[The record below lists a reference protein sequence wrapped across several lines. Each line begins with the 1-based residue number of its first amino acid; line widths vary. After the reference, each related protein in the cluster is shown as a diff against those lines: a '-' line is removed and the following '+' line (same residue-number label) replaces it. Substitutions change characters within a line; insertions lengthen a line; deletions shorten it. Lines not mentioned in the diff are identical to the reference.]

1 MIERSVIWA
10 SPPKIEKSAGF
21 SATLVARS
29 KWTTF
34 DSDALAAFCFWR
46 RLISSAGVG
55 KSESPDLADACA
67 PLSASDGLVAAEGSS
82 PEPRSAGF
90 ERDGLGLS
98 VGLLGFFSGVAA
110 GGRSGGVAGYLSGVA
125 GAAGGGVCASGSS
138 SARTAATARPI
149 ESAAITARRV
159 VFMRCVSGTAE

>member
-1 MIERSVIWA
+1 MIERRVIWT
-10 SPPKIEKSAGF
+10 SEPKIEKSAGF

-34 DSDALAAFCFWR
+34 DSEAFWAFCYWR

-55 KSESPDLADACA
+55 KSESPDVADAC
-67 PLSASDGLVAAEGSS
+67 PRCSAFDGLVAGDESS
-82 PEPRSAGF
+82 SEPLLPGLDRA
-90 ERDGLGLS
+90 GLGLS
-98 VGLLGFFSGVAA
+98 VGLLGFFSGVVA
-110 GGRSGGVAGYLSGVA
+110 GGRSGGVLGFFSGVA
-125 GAAGGGVCASGSS
+125 GAAGGTCASGSS

-149 ESAAITARRV
+149 ESAATIARRL